1 MAAEAGARR
10 ANLLCQEFRIDFM
23 DASVVALEDLA
34 LDRVDNFRRRGFRV
48 GLDARKAWR
57 TPMGTRAR
65 MAFEAIRLDPS
76 HMVALEIPPG
86 RLEVSSADGIALIAD
101 NARWR
106 DADKLAHQGI
116 HFAAAPKA
124 DS

>member
-1 MAAEAGARR
+1 
-10 ANLLCQEFRIDFM
+10 
-23 DASVVALEDLA
+23 
-34 LDRVDNFRRRGFRV
+34 
-48 GLDARKAWR
+48 
-57 TPMGTRAR
+57 

-76 HMVALEIPPG
+76 HMVTLEIPPG